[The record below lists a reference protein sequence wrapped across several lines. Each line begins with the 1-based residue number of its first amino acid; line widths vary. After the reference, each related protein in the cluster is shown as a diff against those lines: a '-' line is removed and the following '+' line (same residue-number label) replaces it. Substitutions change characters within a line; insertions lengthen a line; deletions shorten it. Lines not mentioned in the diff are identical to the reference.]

1 MSEEAKKNL
10 EAIGEKLREL
20 PPDAAAAVA
29 EQFAAHM
36 EGFAAGFAAGKA
48 HAEKSEQ
55 ITGGELN
62 GLHT

>member
-20 PPDAAAAVA
+20 PPDAAAAVT
-29 EQFAAHM
+29 EQFAAYM

-48 HAEKSEQ
+48 HAEKKE
-55 ITGGELN
+55 GE
-62 GLHT
+62 